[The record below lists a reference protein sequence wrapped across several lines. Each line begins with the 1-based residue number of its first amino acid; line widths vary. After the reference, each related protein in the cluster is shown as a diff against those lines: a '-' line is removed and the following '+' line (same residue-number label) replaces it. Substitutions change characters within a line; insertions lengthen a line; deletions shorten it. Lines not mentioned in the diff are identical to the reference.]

1 MSATINKVLLAL
13 ILIVVGLGAAK
24 WLQNKGQSS
33 SNETQTESTPSAPES
48 VAPAVDKAQQQS
60 GNETSSSFNRSD
72 SIKLPPR
79 SDATTQP
86 TNSVPDSAATKT
98 TEQIDAAEPKPTN
111 SPSQVH
117 IKVPQSYPVER
128 AAEFF
133 IPAEQRSPG
142 NLGGPPPPPAAL
154 LKGLSA
160 PPAAP
165 SVGGLQPPA
174 APK

>member
-1 MSATINKVLLAL
+1 MSATINKVLLGL
-13 ILIVVGLGAAK
+13 ILIVVGLGVAK
-24 WLQNKGQSS
+24 WLQNKEQSGTDEIQTGSNS
-33 SNETQTESTPSAPES
+33 SLPES
-48 VAPAVDKAQQQS
+48 ATPAVDKAQQQS
-60 GNETSSSFNRSD
+60 ASDTSSSFNRSD
-72 SIKLPPR
+72 SIKVPPQT
-79 SDATTQP
+79 DAAAQP
-86 TNSVPDSAATKT
+86 TDSAPNSGATSETKQT
-98 TEQIDAAEPKPTN
+98 GAGTSKPAN

-117 IKVPQSYPVER
+117 IEVPQSYPVEQ

-174 APK
+174 APN